1 MTAQT
6 DSTASAQAMY
16 DGIRASLRVSV
27 VAKVEAWTADPP
39 TVDCTPLVLEEP
51 AGLTDEGKRP
61 APFGSITLLGVP
73 LILPLG
79 ADRGLTFGLKAGDLV
94 TLLVRHRSHDE
105 VDDGSTT
112 PAAPASLR
120 RLDFSDA
127 VAIPG
132 FTAPGGTALG
142 SAKARSDG
150 APVLF
155 MAGSDI
161 FYIGDGNAAIKLA
174 RADLVESWMDAVKNY
189 IAALTLPVAGAVAG
203 PPLPAPPFP
212 TTPDTGSADVRV
224 TG

>member
-1 MTAQT
+1 MTAQV
-6 DSTASAQAMY
+6 DSTASAQAVY

-27 VAKVEAWTADPP
+27 VAKVEAWYADPP
-39 TVDCTPLVLEEP
+39 RVDCTPLVLEEP

-61 APFGSITLLGVP
+61 EPFASITLLQVP

-79 ADRGLTFGLKAGDLV
+79 ASRGITFGLDENDLV

-132 FTAPGGTALG
+132 FVAPGGTALG

-150 APVLF
+150 RPVLF
-155 MAGSDI
+155 MSGDDI
-161 FYIGDGNAAIKLA
+161 FYIGSGNAAIE
-174 RADLVESWMDAVKNY
+174 LVRVDKIKAYLDNLKIWLDT
-189 IAALTLPVAGAVAG
+189 LTLPVSGPTAG
-203 PPLPAPPFP
+203 PAVVPSP
-212 TTPDTGSADVRV
+212 TVPTDLASTKVRV
-224 TG
+224 TS